1 VIPVAPITSE
11 GFAPFGDVLAP
22 RTGADRDALIEAWKA
37 AATERY
43 QSDLKP
49 LPLSLP
55 ARVPELG
62 FIEAHPNS
70 PQLSVS
76 FESPW
81 IVTVV
86 PGIVPGSEVGRDADV
101 SSAQSFL
108 VQPGTGVILKA
119 GLWHGPMTCLDASD
133 VLVVFRADVVDEWTE
148 LDNAVP
154 LELPTEV

>member
-1 VIPVAPITSE
+1 MIAVAPITAAR
-11 GFAPFGDVLAP
+11 FAAFGEVLAAP
-22 RTGADRDALIEAWKA
+22 SGEGREAIVESWKA

-43 QSDLKP
+43 RTDLKP
-49 LPLSLP
+49 LPMSLP
-55 ARVPELG
+55 ARAPELS

-76 FESPW
+76 FDSPW

-86 PGIVPGSEVGRDADV
+86 PGIQPGTAVGRDADI

-108 VQPGTGVILKA
+108 VQPGTGVILRA

-133 VLVVFRADVVDEWTE
+133 VLVIFRADVVDEWTE
-148 LDNAVP
+148 LDIAVP